1 MSKRSELALAGN
13 VDKIT
18 QIQDSIL
25 EAMKVYYEEQAANL
39 KHDFT
44 VDATIVDVSKKADG
58 VYTVQSDGARF
69 QAYATAGSYYTNESV
84 LVSIP
89 NGDYNNQKFIL
100 GRKTDGDTINTTFS
114 FKLPFDDFIGL

>member
-25 EAMKVYYEEQAANL
+25 EAMKVYYQEQAANL

-44 VDATIVDVSKKADG
+44 VDATIVDVSEKADG

-69 QAYATAGSYYTNESV
+69 KAYATAGSYYTNESV

-89 NGDYNNQKFIL
+89 NGDYNN
-100 GRKTDGDTINTTFS
+100 
-114 FKLPFDDFIGL
+114 